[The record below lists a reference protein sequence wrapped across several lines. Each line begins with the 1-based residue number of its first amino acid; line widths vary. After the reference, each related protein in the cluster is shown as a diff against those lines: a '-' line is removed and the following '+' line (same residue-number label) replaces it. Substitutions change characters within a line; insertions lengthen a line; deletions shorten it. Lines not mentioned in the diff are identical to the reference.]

1 MGEMLC
7 DKCLE
12 KGILSVLVP
21 GKELDDLDNYYCE
34 QCDVL
39 YDALNKDSGVCYG
52 CDKDLNPNEGSWLAK
67 DGNEYCD
74 HCYDNDFYPRFYGFT
89 RTDMMEGKAGFNM
102 DGEKL
107 HKKDHKLFKKPK
119 MKVIKKI
126 KNED

>member
-1 MGEMLC
+1 MSEMLC

-12 KGILSVLVP
+12 KGIFSVLIP

-39 YDALNKDSGVCYG
+39 YDAIPKRNIICYS
-52 CDKDLNPNEGSWLAK
+52 CDKQLKNDEYSWLAK

>member
-1 MGEMLC
+1 MSEMLC

-12 KGILSVLVP
+12 KGIFSVLVP
-21 GKELDDLDNYYCE
+21 GKELDDLNNYYCE

-39 YDALNKDSGVCYG
+39 YDALNKDSGICYG
-52 CDKDLNPNEGSWLAK
+52 CDKNIKPNQGSWLAK
-67 DGNEYCD
+67 DGNEYCN

-119 MKVIKKI
+119 MKIIKKI

>member
-12 KGILSVLVP
+12 KDILSVLVP

-39 YDALNKDSGVCYG
+39 YDALNKDCGVCYG
-52 CDKDLNPNEGSWLAK
+52 CDKDLNPNEGSWIAK
-67 DGNEYCD
+67 DGNVYCD